1 MSKTNNPH
9 IGSFLAFACWVDE
22 RIRSAYEG
30 LPEWLPLPPPN
41 GGEDPE
47 FAAAL
52 RHAAEHVE
60 IRRRLLVQDEER
72 RLIAAGVPAADLSS
86 EAMRSYIDTNVGF
99 RALLIQ
105 YRDDDRI
112 QRPKARPTDSEW
124 RPERATIVRVIAG
137 THFAFGGGNRA
148 TTAKLLNRGI
158 SRTDKVCGTTGSE
171 VRNVIRP
178 FLSRRVN
185 NPQRLEIE
193 ALHLGWNA
201 YALNEIWLDVT
212 TRPELRGLPMPR
224 IADRIAASGE
234 LLDLYEMATDKAA
247 TVLDTDQ
254 MFIGLLDQQI
264 KLLEHELKR
273 RAA

>member
-9 IGSFLAFACWVDE
+9 INSFLAFACWIDE
-22 RIRSAYEG
+22 HVQGAYEG
-30 LPEWLPLPPPN
+30 LPTWLPLPPLN
-41 GGEDPE
+41 GKEEPAR
-47 FAAAL
+47 AAAL

-60 IRRRLLVQDEER
+60 IRRRLLVRDEEQ
-72 RLIAAGVPAADLSS
+72 RLLAAGVPAEDLCS
-86 EAMRSYIDTNVGF
+86 EAMHSYIQTNVQI
-99 RALLIQ
+99 RALLNQ
-105 YRDDDRI
+105 YRDNDRPL
-112 QRPKARPTDSEW
+112 RLGKGSADSEW

-137 THFAFGGGNRA
+137 THFAFGKGNRP

-158 SRTDKVCGTTGSE
+158 SRTDKVCGVTGSE
-171 VRNVIRP
+171 VRNVVRP
-178 FLSRRVN
+178 LLSKRVH

-212 TRPELRGLPMPR
+212 TRPEFCGLPMPR

-234 LLDLYEMATDKAA
+234 LLDLYEMATDKAP
-247 TVLDTDQ
+247 TVLDADQ
-254 MFIGLLDQQI
+254 LFIGLVEQQI
-264 KLLEHELKR
+264 RLLEHELRR

>member
-1 MSKTNNPH
+1 MSKTNDPH
-9 IGSFLAFACWVDE
+9 IGSFLAFACWADE
-22 RIRSAYEG
+22 RIQAAYEG

-41 GGEDPE
+41 GGEEPE

-52 RHAAEHVE
+52 RYAEEHIN
-60 IRRRLLVQDEER
+60 IRRRLLAQDEER
-72 RLIAAGVPAADLSS
+72 RLLAAGVPAADLCS
-86 EAMRSYIDTNVGF
+86 ESMRSYIDTNVEI
-99 RALLIQ
+99 RALLNQ
-105 YRDDDRI
+105 YRDDGRP
-112 QRPKARPTDSEW
+112 QRTERRSASDEW
-124 RPERATIVRVIAG
+124 RPDRGTIVRVIAG
-137 THFAFGGGNRA
+137 THFAFGKGNRS

-158 SRTDKVCGTTGSE
+158 SRTGKVCGVTGSE
-171 VRNVIRP
+171 VRNVVRP
-178 FLSRRVN
+178 LLSKRVH

-212 TRPELRGLPMPR
+212 TRAEFRGLAMPR

-234 LLDLYEMATDKAA
+234 LLDLYEMAINKAPSSLNA
-247 TVLDTDQ
+247 DRIL
-254 MFIGLLDQQI
+254 IGLLDQQI